1 MVHGPTAGLRVAAT
15 PAGSYVLRV
24 ASALEFGADYRE
36 DLTLPSGLRVR
47 LALIKPQHKR
57 LLQEGLAH
65 MSKESRYLRFFTD
78 KPKLTKAELAYLTE
92 LDHDSH
98 FAIGAVELDAQGN
111 EGEGLG
117 VARFI
122 RFPEDPRIA
131 EPAIAVID
139 RVQGQGLG
147 GLLMSRLSDAARERD
162 VQAFRSEFLARNGG
176 ARELFRSMS
185 DVVSFSADGRV
196 AVAELPLTR
205 QLPVP
210 ATQAPPTPRPRDS
223 MDDLLRLTASRM
235 LKVRRRFA
243 TLLSGEDVWGTLKK
257 LAEDLAGR
265 SED

>member
-1 MVHGPTAGLRVAAT
+1 LAFGP
-15 PAGSYVLRV
+15 
-24 ASALEFGADYRE
+24 DYRE
-36 DLTLPSGLRVR
+36 DLTLSSGLRVR
-47 LALIKPQHKR
+47 LALIQPHHKR
-57 LLQEGLAH
+57 LLQEGLAQ

-78 KPKLTKAELAYLTE
+78 KPRLTNAELAYLTE

-98 FAIGAVELDAQGN
+98 LAIGAIELDAEGN

-122 RFPEDPRIA
+122 RFPEDPRLA

-147 GLLMSRLSDAARERD
+147 GLLMSRLADAARERD
-162 VQAFRSEFLARNGG
+162 VQAFRSEFLAWNGG

-185 DVVSFSADGRV
+185 DVVTFSADGKV

-210 ATQAPPTPRPRDS
+210 AEPSAPREKRSGDR
-223 MDDLLRLTASRM
+223 MDDLLRMSASRM

-257 LAEDLAGR
+257 LAEDIAGR
-265 SED
+265 TDA